1 MGREFGKK
9 TWRTA
14 MDFQPLEKGLG
25 ILSELDILEK
35 ALDLSKPKGE
45 KNGRRVFPRPSF
57 KMSYGS

>member
-35 ALDLSKPKGE
+35 ALDLSKPQEDKE
-45 KNGRRVFPRPSF
+45 RVTQNGGLASC
-57 KMSYGS
+57 GW